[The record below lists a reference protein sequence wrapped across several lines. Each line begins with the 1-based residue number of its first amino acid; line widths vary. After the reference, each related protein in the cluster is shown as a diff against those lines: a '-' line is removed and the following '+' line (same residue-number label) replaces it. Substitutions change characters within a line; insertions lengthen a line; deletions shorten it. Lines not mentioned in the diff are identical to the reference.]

1 MPDVISSRH
10 VADQPAALTLA
21 SRSDRLFGQCLD
33 GIIGALPLLLG
44 LLVTRLFN
52 TGRFLLL
59 LGGMWSLF
67 YFLFAD
73 GFPGGQSLGKRWIGM
88 YVVDEKSGEP
98 CTWGD
103 SFVRNI
109 FLAVLGPID
118 WIFIFGEN
126 HQRLGDRVAGTIVV
140 LD

>member
-1 MPDVISSRH
+1 MTLFQLM
-10 VADQPAALTLA
+10 ADRRATLTLA

-33 GIIGALPLLLG
+33 GLVGGIPLLLALG
-44 LLVTRLFN
+44 VTRFFHAGAFLLVPAGL
-52 TGRFLLL
+52 
-59 LGGMWSLF
+59 WSAF
-67 YFLFAD
+67 YYLFAD

-103 SFVRNI
+103 SFVRN
-109 FLAVLGPID
+109 FFAAFGPID
-118 WIFIFGEN
+118 WIFIFGEK
-126 HQRLGDRVAGTIVV
+126 HQRLGDKVAGTIVV